1 MRQRTIK
8 KAASISGIG
17 LHTGVSVSVTIK
29 PAPTNHGYRFMR
41 IDMEEKPY
49 INAEIGKVSA
59 TNRGTTLKQ
68 GDAEVHTVEHLLSA
82 LRGLEVDNVL
92 IEIDGV
98 ELPILD
104 GSAQGFVDM
113 IQAAGIEEQEEERVY
128 FEITEPIVYKD
139 EESGVEIVGLPAERF
154 ESLVLIDFN
163 SPILGKQYAS
173 FDEYTHYENDIAPCR
188 TFVFLRD
195 VEELFERNL
204 IKGGSLD
211 NAIVIADKEVSPTA
225 IEALAKKLGKSE
237 LQLSGKGILNTDL
250 RADNEPARHK
260 LLDLIGDTALLGI
273 PIKGKIIATKPGHR
287 VNVEFTKLLK
297 AAYLRQQKFAHIPK
311 YDPNQKAIMEVHEI
325 AEWLP
330 HRYPFLLIDKV
341 IELTEDHVVCVKN
354 VTVNEA
360 FFQGHF
366 PGNPVMP
373 GVLQIEAMA
382 QTGGILVLS
391 MVEDPGN
398 YDTYFLK
405 ISNAKFK
412 AKVAPGD
419 TLIFKVEL
427 TAPVRR
433 GICQVKSSA
442 YVGNT
447 LVSEAEMVAQIVKR
461 N

>member
-8 KAASISGIG
+8 KEASIAGIG
-17 LHTGVSVSVTIK
+17 LHTGVNVSVTIK
-29 PAPTNHGYRFMR
+29 PAPADHGYRFMR
-41 IDMEEKPY
+41 VDLEDRPY
-49 INAEIGKVSA
+49 INAEVGKVSM
-59 TNRGTTLKQ
+59 TKRGTTLKQ
-68 GDAEVHTVEHLLSA
+68 GDVEVHTVEHILSA
-82 LRGLEVDNVL
+82 LRGLGVDNVL
-92 IEIDGV
+92 IEIDGI

-104 GSAQGFVDM
+104 GSAKGYVDM
-113 IQAAGIEEQEEERVY
+113 ILLAGIEEQDAERVY
-128 FEITEPIVYKD
+128 FEITEPIVFKD
-139 EESGVEIVGLPAERF
+139 EEYGIEIVGLPADGF

-173 FDEYTHYENDIAPCR
+173 FDSNTDYKNDIAPCR

-195 VEELFERNL
+195 IEGLFESNL

-211 NAIVIADKEVSPTA
+211 NAIVIADKEMEPEA
-225 IEALAKKLGKSE
+225 IESLAKKLGKTG

-260 LLDLIGDTALLGI
+260 MLDLIGDIALLGR
-273 PIKGKIIATKPGHR
+273 PIKGKIIATRPGHR
-287 VNVEFTKLLK
+287 ANVEFTKLLK
-297 AAYLRQQKFAHIPK
+297 AAYQEQQKFAHIPK
-311 YDPNQKAIMEVHEI
+311 YDPTKKAIMETPQI

-330 HRYPFLLIDKV
+330 HRYPFLLIDRI
-341 IELTEDHVVCVKN
+341 IELSESHVVGIKN
-354 VTVNEA
+354 VTANEE

-391 MVEDPGN
+391 TVEDPGN

-412 AKVAPGD
+412 AKVTPGD

-427 TAPVRR
+427 TAPIRR
-433 GICQVKSSA
+433 GICQVKSST

>member
-8 KAASISGIG
+8 NATSISGVG
-17 LHTGVSVSVTIK
+17 LHTGIHVSVTIK
-29 PAPTNHGYRFMR
+29 PAPENHGYRFMR
-41 IDMEEKPY
+41 MDLDGQPY
-49 INAEIGKVSA
+49 INAEVSKVSM
-59 TNRGTTLKQ
+59 TKRGTTLQQ
-68 GDAEVHTVEHLLSA
+68 GEAEVHTVEHILSA
-82 LRGLEVDNVL
+82 LRGMEVDNVL
-92 IEIDGV
+92 IEIDGS

-104 GSAQGFVDM
+104 GSAQGYVQM
-113 IQAAGIEEQEEERVY
+113 IAEAGIEEQEAERKY
-128 FEITEPIVYKD
+128 FEITAPIVFHD
-139 EESGVEIVGLPAERF
+139 EENGVEIVGLPADSF

-163 SPILGKQYAS
+163 SPILGKQYAE
-173 FDEYTHYENDIAPCR
+173 FDKNTDYKNDIASCR

-195 VEELFERNL
+195 VEGLFEKNL

-211 NAIVIADKEVSPTA
+211 NAIVIADKEVSPEA
-225 IEALAKKLGKSE
+225 IESLAKKLGKSE

-260 LLDLIGDTALLGI
+260 LLDLIGDTALLGVH
-273 PIKGKIIATKPGHR
+273 IKGKIIATRPGHR

-297 AAYLRQQKFAHIPK
+297 AAYLKQQKFAHIPK
-311 YDPNQKAIMEVHEI
+311 YDPNQKPIMDVNQI
-325 AEWLP
+325 SEWLP
-330 HRYPFLLIDKV
+330 HRYPFLLVDKV
-341 IELTEDHVVCVKN
+341 IELSDKHAVGVKS
-354 VTVNEA
+354 VTANEE

-373 GVLQIEAMA
+373 AVLQIEAMA

-391 MVEDPGN
+391 TVEEPSN

-412 AKVAPGD
+412 AKVVPGD
-419 TLIFKVEL
+419 TLLFKVEI
-427 TAPVRR
+427 TAPIRR
-433 GICQVKSSA
+433 GICQVKGST

-447 LVSEAEMVAQIVKR
+447 LVSEADMVAQIVKR